1 MSQSWHPEDSDW
13 CEGSEGDNS
22 AASPCLVMELPFVVS
37 AIYPQKS
44 TGMVPHQPHVILC
57 SAYDD
62 DEEFED

>member
-1 MSQSWHPEDSDW
+1 
-13 CEGSEGDNS
+13 
-22 AASPCLVMELPFVVS
+22 MELPFVVS

-44 TGMVPHQPHVILC
+44 TDVVPHQPHVILC